1 MAKRNSTFE
10 VKNPNAF
17 FDFKN
22 GKIVLTFHHTTA
34 VEYPSSKQLMG
45 FVAKC
50 VDDRLTQPLSTLD
63 TIENF
68 LEFTLPLSKLLDD
81 ELRGN
86 TVEGEAKGKNL
97 TATADRRELYQA
109 MADEFEAMAK
119 RLRAL
124 KYHE

>member
-22 GKIVLTFHHTTA
+22 DKIVLTFHHTTA
-34 VEYPSSKQLMG
+34 NEYPSSKPLMA

-50 VDDRLTQPLSTLD
+50 VNDRLTGPLANMD
-63 TIENF
+63 TMENF

-86 TVEGEAKGKNL
+86 TVEGEARGKNL

-109 MADEFEAMAK
+109 MADEFEDMAK

-124 KYHE
+124 KYD